1 MFRPLEFKILNL
13 LSSFYMRY
21 YSTNNPNHQVG
32 LKEAVI
38 KGLAPDQGLYM
49 PEHIPVMPASFFED
63 LPTMTFQEMA
73 YEVIGALFGED
84 LNLSQVKALVDHT
97 LVFDAPLVKVEEGV
111 YSLELFHGPTLA
123 FKDFGARFCSK
134 LMSML
139 MEGEERKVRVLVATS
154 GDTGSAVANGFYK
167 VPGVEVIILYPKG
180 KVSALQEMQFITLGE
195 NIHCLQVDGV
205 FDDCQRMVKEAF
217 LDKDLNEK
225 MLLTSANSI
234 NIARWIPQCL
244 YYFYAWS
251 RLPEKDK
258 KLAVSVP
265 SGNFGNLGAGILA
278 ERMGL
283 PIDVFVASTNV
294 NKIVPDFLHGL
305 NFKAKPS
312 IATISNSMDVGNPSN
327 FYRLLALYGN
337 DEALFREKVKGFFF
351 DDEDTAKVMKKVQCE
366 TGYTLDPH
374 GAVGYLGL
382 RNFLRM
388 NGDDYV
394 GIFLE
399 TAHPGKFKSVVD
411 QALGIDLELP
421 DRLKEF
427 MKGKKKAAALPN
439 DYGAFR
445 EFLSS
450 SN

>member
-1 MFRPLEFKILNL
+1 MQ
-13 LSSFYMRY
+13 Y
-21 YSTNNPNHQVG
+21 YSTNNPNHKVA

-49 PEHIPVMPASFFED
+49 PEGIPVMPTSFYEN
-63 LPTMTFQEMA
+63 LSSMNFQEMG
-73 YEVIGALFGED
+73 YVLIKALFGED
-84 LNLSQVKALVDHT
+84 LNASQVKELVDHT
-97 LVFDAPLVKVEEGV
+97 LIFDAPLVKLEEGI
-111 YSLELFHGPTLA
+111 YSLELYHGPTLA

-139 MEGEERKVRVLVATS
+139 IEGEKRKVRVLVATS
-154 GDTGSAVANGFYK
+154 GDTGSAVANGFFK

-180 KVSALQEMQFITLGE
+180 KVSPLQEMQFTTLGE
-195 NIHCLQVDGV
+195 NIHCLEVEGV

-217 LDKDLNEK
+217 LDRDLNET

-258 KLAVSVP
+258 KLAVAVP

-278 ERMGL
+278 QRMGL

-294 NKIVPDFLHGL
+294 NKVVPDFLYGL
-305 NFKAKPS
+305 DFKAKPS
-312 IATISNSMDVGNPSN
+312 VATISNSMDVGNPSN

-337 DEALFREKVKGFFF
+337 DEVLFREKVKGFYF
-351 DDEDTAKVMKKVQCE
+351 DDEDTALAMKRIKDA
-366 TGYTLDPH
+366 TGYVLDPH

-382 RNFLRM
+382 RNFM
-388 NGDDYV
+388 KINPGEYV

-411 QALGIDLELP
+411 EVLGIDLELP
-421 DRLKEF
+421 ARLKEF
-427 MKGKKKAAALPN
+427 MKGEKKADALPN
-439 DYGAFR
+439 DYGAFKEYLR
-445 EFLSS
+445 SGI
-450 SN
+450 

>member
-1 MFRPLEFKILNL
+1 MQYF
-13 LSSFYMRY
+13 
-21 YSTNNPNHQVG
+21 STNNPAHKVG

-49 PEHIPVMPASFFED
+49 PEHIPVMPDSFFER
-63 LPTMTFQEMA
+63 LPYMTFQQIGF
-73 YEVIGALFGED
+73 EVIGALFGED
-84 LNLSQVKALVDHT
+84 LNTIQVKELVDHT
-97 LVFDAPLVKVEEGV
+97 LVFDAPLVKVEEGI

-139 MEGEERKVRVLVATS
+139 MEGEERMVRVLVATS

-167 VPGVEVIILYPKG
+167 VSGVEVIILYPKG
-180 KVSALQEMQFITLGE
+180 KVSSLQEMQFTTLGE
-195 NIHCLQVDGV
+195 NIHCLEVDGV

-217 LDKDLNEK
+217 LDQELNEK

-251 RLPEKDK
+251 RLLEKDK
-258 KLAVSVP
+258 KLAISVP

-278 ERMGL
+278 GRMGL
-283 PIDVFVASTNV
+283 PIDAFVASTNV
-294 NKIVPDFLHGL
+294 NRVVPDFLKGL

-337 DEALFREKVKGFFF
+337 DQALLREKVKGFFF
-351 DDEDTAKVMKKVQCE
+351 DDDATGRVMKETQSKV
-366 TGYTLDPH
+366 GYTLDPH

-382 RNFLRM
+382 KNFLNM
-388 NGDDYV
+388 NSDEYV
-394 GIFLE
+394 GVFLE

-411 QALGIDLELP
+411 DVLGIDLELP
-421 DRLKEF
+421 DRLQEF
-427 MKGKKKAAALPN
+427 MKGEKKADELPN
-439 DYGAFR
+439 DFAAFR
-445 EFLSS
+445 EYLNSTL
-450 SN
+450 